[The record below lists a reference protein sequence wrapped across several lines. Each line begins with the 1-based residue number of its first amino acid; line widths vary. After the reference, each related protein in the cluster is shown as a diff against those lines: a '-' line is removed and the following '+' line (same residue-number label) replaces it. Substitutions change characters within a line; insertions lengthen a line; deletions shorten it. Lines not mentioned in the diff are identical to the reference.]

1 MSYRVGF
8 DVGGTFTD
16 FVLQAPS
23 GELTTA
29 KRLTTYPDPSAAC
42 LAGLDEL
49 MARAGVPWAQ
59 LAQAVH
65 GTTLGSNVVIERK
78 AQGVGLLTTRG
89 FRDVLIIGREKRYQV
104 YDLQIEKPRP
114 LIPRRLIG
122 EVTERV
128 LADGSVRDPL
138 DEADARRAIRELV
151 ARGVTTLAI
160 CLLHAYL
167 NPAHEK
173 RLAALVAEEAPGV
186 AVTLSHEVSPT
197 FREYERTSTTVV
209 NAYVMTAVR
218 AYLHG
223 LQAALG
229 GRGYAGRLF
238 VMQSSGGVAT
248 AEAMERYPVRMIES
262 GPAAGALMA
271 AVYGELTGHRDLIA
285 FDMGGTTAKLAL
297 IEGGRPFT
305 TTAFELHRVNNA
317 PGSGLPMNIQ
327 AIDLVEIGA
336 GGGSI
341 ARARLGVIAVGP
353 ESASS
358 TPGPVCYAR
367 GGTEPTV
374 TDANLVLGYL
384 NPDYFAGGTM
394 RLHPGDAA
402 RVIEDRLARP
412 LGLSL
417 EAAAW
422 GVHAIVNTNMEL
434 ATRVV
439 SIERG
444 RDPRTLTLVAFGG
457 SGPVH
462 GCRLAAALGIPRVIL
477 PAAAGVTAAIGLL
490 AAEVRFDV
498 ARTYRAP
505 PRRARSRP
513 ARGDVRG
520 DDRAGADVVR
530 DSAGGGGVT
539 IVRSV
544 DARYVGQG
552 YELTVPVPAGELDA
566 AALSRIRE
574 SVRRDLRRS
583 LRLRAAERAG
593 RGRHLEA
600 LGDRRRAAH
609 RAGQDRDGAGQRRA
623 QGPAARVLPRGRRLG
638 RLPDLRSLRARGRH
652 AAGRPGHRR
661 GARVDLGAAAGR
673 SRHGGR
679 IRQPDRRGAACPM
692 SVDPITLGV
701 IWGALQSIAVEVG
714 TTVHKTAYSEQARE
728 GQDFSVAV
736 FDASGPHG
744 RAGAVLAGPHGR
756 DVGRGEQRA
765 GRPSR
770 RDAAAGRRD
779 PAERSAPR
787 LRPLPGLLH
796 HPAGVPRRRS

>member
-1 MSYRVGF
+1 VAYRVGF

-23 GELTTA
+23 GELTTG

-42 LAGLDEL
+42 LEGLDEL
-49 MARAGVPWAQ
+49 IGRAGIGWEA
-59 LAQAVH
+59 LSQAVH

-78 AQGVGLLTTRG
+78 ARGVGLLTTRG

-104 YDLQIEKPRP
+104 YDLQIEKPAP

-128 LADGSVRDPL
+128 LADGSVRTAL
-138 DEADARRAIRELV
+138 DESDARRAIRALA

-173 RLAALVAEEAPGV
+173 RLAALVAEEAPHLT
-186 AVTLSHEVSPT
+186 VTLSHEVSPT

-209 NAYVMTAVR
+209 NAYVMTAIR
-218 AYLHG
+218 AYLRG

-229 GRGYAGRLF
+229 ARGYRGRLF

-248 AEAMERYPVRMIES
+248 ATAMERYPVRMIES

-271 AVYGELTGHRDLIA
+271 GVYGELVGHRDLIA

-305 TTAFELHRVNNA
+305 TTGFELHRVNNA

-327 AIDLVEIGA
+327 ALDLVEIGA

-341 ARARLGVIAVGP
+341 ARPRLGVIAVGP

-358 TPGPVCYAR
+358 TPGPVCYRR

-374 TDANLVLGYL
+374 TDANLALGYL
-384 NPDYFAGGTM
+384 NPDFFAGGSMT
-394 RLHPGDAA
+394 LHVGGAA
-402 RVIEDRLARP
+402 RAIEEKLAAP

-417 EAAAW
+417 EQAAW
-422 GVHAIVNTNMEL
+422 GIHAIVNTNMEL

-462 GCRLAAALGIPRVIL
+462 GCRLAQALGIPRVIL

-498 ARTYRAP
+498 SRTYV
-505 PRRARSRP
+505 RRLDALDP
-513 ARGDVRG
+513 AGLD
-520 DDRAGADVVR
+520 AMYAEMTAQAMEVVR
-530 DSAGGGGVT
+530 DSAVSGAVT
-539 IVRSV
+539 VTRSV

-552 YELTVPVPAGELDA
+552 YELTVPVPGGTLDA
-566 AALSRIRE
+566 AALARVRAAFDEVYAARYGYAQPDEPVEVVTWKLSAIGGASRIA
-574 SVRRDLRRS
+574 LAK
-583 LRLRAAERAG
+583 AATTPLAG
-593 RGRHLEA
+593 AVKG
-600 LGDRRRAAH
+600 RRRAYFPETGGWIDCPIYDRYHLA
-609 RAGQDRDGAGQRRA
+609 AGLQIA
-623 QGPAARVLPRGRRLG
+623 GPAIVEERESTSVLP
-638 RLPDLRSLRARGRH
+638 
-652 AAGRPGHRR
+652 PGTV
-661 GARVDLGAAAGR
+661 ATVDEYANLVVGL
-673 SRHGGR
+673 
-679 IRQPDRRGAACPM
+679 QP
-692 SVDPITLGV
+692 
-701 IWGALQSIAVEVG
+701 
-714 TTVHKTAYSEQARE
+714 
-728 GQDFSVAV
+728 
-736 FDASGPHG
+736 
-744 RAGAVLAGPHGR
+744 
-756 DVGRGEQRA
+756 
-765 GRPSR
+765 
-770 RDAAAGRRD
+770 
-779 PAERSAPR
+779 
-787 LRPLPGLLH
+787 
-796 HPAGVPRRRS
+796 

>member
-1 MSYRVGF
+1 MGF

-23 GELTTA
+23 GELTA
-29 KRLTTYPDPSAAC
+29 GKRLTTYPDPSAAC

-49 MARAGVPWAQ
+49 IGRAGVPWTEV
-59 LAQAVH
+59 AQAVH

-78 AQGVGLLTTRG
+78 ARGVGLLTTRG
-89 FRDVLIIGREKRYQV
+89 FRDVLVIGREKRYQV
-104 YDLQIEKPRP
+104 YDLQIEKPAP
-114 LIPRRLIG
+114 LIARRCIG

-128 LADGSVRDPL
+128 LADGSVRTPL
-138 DEADARRAIRELV
+138 DEADARRAIRALA
-151 ARGVTTLAI
+151 ARGITTLAI
-160 CLLHAYL
+160 CLLHAYV

-173 RLAALVAEEAPGV
+173 RLAALVAEEAPRLT
-186 AVTLSHEVSPT
+186 VTLSHEVSPT

-218 AYLHG
+218 EYLRG

-229 GRGYAGRLF
+229 ARGCRGRLF
-238 VMQSSGGVAT
+238 VLQSSGGVAT

-271 AVYGELTGHRDLIA
+271 AVYGELGGYRDLIA

-297 IEGGRPFT
+297 IENGRPLT

-341 ARARLGVIAVGP
+341 ARPRLGVIAVGP

-358 TPGPVCYAR
+358 TPGPVCYGR

-384 NPDYFAGGTM
+384 NPDFFAGGAMT
-394 RLHPGDAA
+394 LHRAGAA
-402 RVIEDRLARP
+402 RAIEAALAQP

-417 EAAAW
+417 EQAAW
-422 GVHAIVNTNMEL
+422 GVHAIVNTSMEL

-444 RDPRTLTLVAFGG
+444 RDPRALTMVAFGG

-462 GCRLAAALGIPRVIL
+462 GCRLAQALGIPRVIL

-498 ARTYRAP
+498 SRTYV
-505 PRRARSRP
+505 RRLDALDP
-513 ARGDVRG
+513 AGHDAMYAEMAAQ
-520 DDRAGADVVR
+520 AGEVVR
-530 DSAGGGGVT
+530 DAALGGAVT
-539 IVRSV
+539 VTRSV

-552 YELTVPVPAGELDA
+552 FELTVPVPGGTLDA
-566 AALSRIRE
+566 AALAR
-574 SVRRDLRRS
+574 VRASFDEIY
-583 LRLRAAERAG
+583 AARYGYAQPAEPVEVVTWKLAASGGTPRV
-593 RGRHLEA
+593 A
-600 LGDRRRAAH
+600 LAKAATSPVAVAVKGRRRAYFPETGGWIDCPIYDRYNLA
-609 RAGQDRDGAGQRRA
+609 AGLQIA
-623 QGPAARVLPRGRRLG
+623 GPAIVEERESTSVLP
-638 RLPDLRSLRARGRH
+638 
-652 AAGRPGHRR
+652 PGTV
-661 GARVDLGAAAGR
+661 ATVDEYANLV
-673 SRHGGR
+673 
-679 IRQPDRRGAACPM
+679 
-692 SVDPITLGV
+692 VDVQL
-701 IWGALQSIAVEVG
+701 
-714 TTVHKTAYSEQARE
+714 
-728 GQDFSVAV
+728 
-736 FDASGPHG
+736 
-744 RAGAVLAGPHGR
+744 
-756 DVGRGEQRA
+756 
-765 GRPSR
+765 
-770 RDAAAGRRD
+770 
-779 PAERSAPR
+779 
-787 LRPLPGLLH
+787 
-796 HPAGVPRRRS
+796 

>member
-1 MSYRVGF
+1 MPYRVGF

-16 FVLQAPS
+16 FVLQSPA
-23 GELTTA
+23 GDLLTA

-49 MARAGVPWAQ
+49 VARAGVTWTE

-65 GTTLGSNVVIERK
+65 GTTLGSNIVIERK

-89 FRDVLIIGREKRYQV
+89 FRDVLVIGREKRYQV
-104 YDLQIEKPRP
+104 YDLQIEKPQP
-114 LIPRRLIG
+114 LVPRRLIG

-128 LADGSVRDPL
+128 LADGSVRTPL
-138 DEADARRAIRELV
+138 DEDDARRAIRELA

-167 NPAHEK
+167 NPVHEQ
-173 RLAALVAEEAPGV
+173 RLAALVAAEAPGM

-209 NAYVMTAVR
+209 NAYVMTALR
-218 AYLHG
+218 DYLRG
-223 LQAALG
+223 LGTALRE
-229 GRGYAGRLF
+229 RGYGGRLF

-271 AVYGELTGHRDLIA
+271 AAYGELTGHRDLVA

-297 IEGGRPFT
+297 IEDGRPFT

-341 ARARLGVIAVGP
+341 ARAALGVIAVGP

-358 TPGPVCYAR
+358 TPGPVCYGR

-384 NPDYFAGGTM
+384 NPDDFAGGAM
-394 RLHPGDAA
+394 RLESVAAA
-402 RVIEDRLARP
+402 RAIETRVARP

-417 EAAAW
+417 EQAAW
-422 GVHAIVNTNMEL
+422 GIHAIVNTNMEL

-444 RDPRTLTLVAFGG
+444 RDPRTLTLIAFGG

-462 GCRLAAALGIPRVIL
+462 GCRLAQALGIPRVIL

-490 AAEVRFDV
+490 AAEVKFDV
-498 ARTYRAP
+498 ARTFV
-505 PRRARSRP
+505 RRFDALDAAQVETMYAQMAAQASEVVRESAVAGAVTIARSL
-513 ARGDVRG
+513 
-520 DDRAGADVVR
+520 
-530 DSAGGGGVT
+530 
-539 IVRSV
+539 

-552 YELTVPVPAGELDA
+552 YELTVPVPSGRLDA
-566 AALSRIRE
+566 AALARVRATFDEIYAARYGYSNPRE
-574 SVRRDLRRS
+574 PVEVVTWKLSAIGDAPRVTL
-583 LRLRAAERAG
+583 AKAG
-593 RGRHLEA
+593 AGVA
-600 LGDRRRAAH
+600 GGGAKARRRAYFPETRGYVECVVYDRYGLA
-609 RAGQDRDGAGQRRA
+609 AGSRLR
-623 QGPAARVLPRGRRLG
+623 GPAIVEERESTTVLPPGTVADVDEYANL
-638 RLPDLRSLRARGRH
+638 LVTLQ
-652 AAGRPGHRR
+652 AAP
-661 GARVDLGAAAGR
+661 
-673 SRHGGR
+673 
-679 IRQPDRRGAACPM
+679 
-692 SVDPITLGV
+692 
-701 IWGALQSIAVEVG
+701 
-714 TTVHKTAYSEQARE
+714 
-728 GQDFSVAV
+728 
-736 FDASGPHG
+736 
-744 RAGAVLAGPHGR
+744 
-756 DVGRGEQRA
+756 
-765 GRPSR
+765 
-770 RDAAAGRRD
+770 
-779 PAERSAPR
+779 
-787 LRPLPGLLH
+787 
-796 HPAGVPRRRS
+796 